1 MKILGLIPNIIIK
14 EVSYT
19 YNNYA
24 HVQLTTMYMY
34 VHVYTTQC
42 IVHVHV
48 YIHDRTSIKIL
59 ISYFSFD
66 IQAL

>member
-48 YIHDRTSIKIL
+48 YIYMIELYQNLDIIFL
-59 ISYFSFD
+59 I
-66 IQAL
+66 